1 MLEMGGG
8 HLVLQDLETKKSKN
22 LGIIGY
28 KYNFVDAYVE
38 SLVLLDKAANGAI
51 TY

>member
-1 MLEMGGG
+1 MS
-8 HLVLQDLETKKSKN
+8 QDLKGQEIKD
-22 LGIIGY
+22 LRLIGY
-28 KYNFVDAYVE
+28 NYNFVDAYVE